1 MKVAHQLANN
11 EQLRSEPAWKL
22 LAAHNAPVIVAL
34 LRIHLFDKERRLP
47 SSILN
52 ERINRDLELLRAE
65 GRDLPQSAQAYLS
78 QWLAEG
84 FLERTYQPG
93 ASEEVYELSAGVIQV
108 IRFCESLTQRRTVAT
123 ESRLSLV
130 IQQLMQ
136 LAEQTETNPESRV
149 ENLLRERV
157 RIDAEIEA
165 VRGGRLEPLPEDRA
179 LERAREIIALADDL
193 ANDFRHVRDEF
204 QQLNRE
210 LRERIMESDGARGQ
224 VLEDLFAGVDVIAE
238 SESGRTFKAFWR
250 LLTDPQQSL
259 EFEEALE
266 QLLSRTFV
274 RTLSRQERRFLSQ
287 LTRLLLERGGDVH
300 EVLQHFARSL
310 KQFVESREYMEQR
323 LVTARV
329 KEAQR
334 LALEIKDEIKPT
346 DEIGHTLYL
355 TSGSLKP
362 LGRYQL
368 YDPSLDKV
376 DSNILLAD
384 AAEISLEAV
393 SELVAHSEID
403 FRRLKG
409 NVRALLAERDQ
420 ISIADILN
428 VYPAEQGLGSVVGY
442 MAMGSRHGMK
452 GKHQEAVHWRGLDG
466 VERRARIPCIYFVK
480 GHSSEF
486 L

>member
-1 MKVAHQLANN
+1 MPS
-11 EQLRSEPAWKL
+11 RS
-22 LAAHNAPVIVAL
+22 I
-34 LRIHLFDKERRLP
+34 
-47 SSILN
+47 
-52 ERINRDLELLRAE
+52 
-65 GRDLPQSAQAYLS
+65 
-78 QWLAEG
+78 
-84 FLERTYQPG
+84 
-93 ASEEVYELSAGVIQV
+93 
-108 IRFCESLTQRRTVAT
+108 
-123 ESRLSLV
+123 
-130 IQQLMQ
+130 
-136 LAEQTETNPESRV
+136 
-149 ENLLRERV
+149 
-157 RIDAEIEA
+157 
-165 VRGGRLEPLPEDRA
+165 
-179 LERAREIIALADDL
+179 
-193 ANDFRHVRDEF
+193 
-204 QQLNRE
+204 
-210 LRERIMESDGARGQ
+210 
-224 VLEDLFAGVDVIAE
+224 
-238 SESGRTFKAFWR
+238 
-250 LLTDPQQSL
+250 
-259 EFEEALE
+259 
-266 QLLSRTFV
+266 
-274 RTLSRQERRFLSQ
+274 SRQERRFLSQ

>member
-1 MKVAHQLANN
+1 MKAAHQVASN
-11 EQLRSEPAWKL
+11 EQLRNEPAWKL
-22 LAAHNAPVIVAL
+22 LAALNAPVTLTL
-34 LRIHLFDKERRLP
+34 LRTHLFDKERRLS

-52 ERINRDLELLRAE
+52 ERINRDLDLLRAE
-65 GRDLPQSAQAYLS
+65 GKDLPQSAQAYLS

-84 FLERTYQPG
+84 YLERTYEPG
-93 ASEEVYELSAGVIQV
+93 ASEEVYELSAGAIRA

-130 IQQLMQ
+130 IQQLAQ
-136 LAEQTETNPESRV
+136 LAEQTETDPESRV
-149 ENLLRERV
+149 QNLLRERE
-157 RIDAEIEA
+157 RIDSEIESI
-165 VRGGRLEPLPEDRA
+165 RGGRFESLPEDRA
-179 LERAREIIALADDL
+179 LERAREVIALADEL
-193 ANDFRHVRDEF
+193 ANDFRRVRDEF
-204 QQLNRE
+204 QQLNRA

-238 SESGRTFKAFWR
+238 SDSGRTFKAFWR
-250 LLTDPQQSL
+250 LLTDSQQSL
-259 EFEEALE
+259 ELEEALE

-274 RTLSRQERRFLSQ
+274 RALSRQERRFLSQ

-323 LVTARV
+323 RLTALL
-329 KEAQR
+329 KDAQR

-346 DEIGHTLYL
+346 AEIGHTLYL
-355 TSGSLKP
+355 SSGSLKP

-368 YDPSLDKV
+368 YDPSLDEI
-376 DSNILLAD
+376 DSSILLAD

-409 NVRALLAERDQ
+409 NVQALLAARNQ
-420 ISIADILN
+420 VSIAEVLD

-442 MAMGSRHGMK
+442 MAMGSRHGMR
-452 GKHQEAVHWRGLDG
+452 GKHRETVHWRGLDG

-480 GHSSEF
+480 GQSSEF
-486 L
+486 V